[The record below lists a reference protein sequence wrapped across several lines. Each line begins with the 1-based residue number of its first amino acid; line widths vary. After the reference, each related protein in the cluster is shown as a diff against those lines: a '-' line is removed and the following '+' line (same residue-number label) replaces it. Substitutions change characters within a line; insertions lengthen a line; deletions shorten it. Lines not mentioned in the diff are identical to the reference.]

1 MEFKSLE
8 KNRSIQK
15 KIGNPTEGAL
25 LKWISGK
32 GYDYDSIRDN
42 ANIAKVVPFS
52 TEIKRM
58 ETTITDGELFIKC
71 APEVVIG
78 MCDTFNKI
86 SKDDAFSVLKEYQAK
101 GMRTLAF
108 AYKKEG
114 GITLQAIVAISDPVR
129 RDVAEAINICRSH
142 AHVRVIMVT
151 GDNAITAGDTH
162 REAAIQTCYDR
173 QQEEEFRRFC
183 EMSWN
188 THFRPQINAVLEKMK
203 QPSTDNTVVPKPKL
217 MVARTPLIA
226 NGMDKKGTYDSLVHH
241 WNGCQQELLSRN
253 QTVLGRDF
261 IPVQTKRHLQ

>member
-1 MEFKSLE
+1 MHTHICTIKIQRRSNQDTTPPFPIGDWNSKASK

-58 ETTITDGELFIKC
+58 ETTTTDGELFIKG

-86 SKDDAFSVLKEYQAK
+86 SKDDAFSVLKEYKAK

-108 AYKKEG
+108 AYKK
-114 GITLQAIVAISDPVR
+114 R
-129 RDVAEAINICRSH
+129 RRYYTTSHCSYIRPCKKRRS
-142 AHVRVIMVT
+142 
-151 GDNAITAGDTH
+151 
-162 REAAIQTCYDR
+162 
-173 QQEEEFRRFC
+173 
-183 EMSWN
+183 
-188 THFRPQINAVLEKMK
+188 
-203 QPSTDNTVVPKPKL
+203 
-217 MVARTPLIA
+217 
-226 NGMDKKGTYDSLVHH
+226 
-241 WNGCQQELLSRN
+241 
-253 QTVLGRDF
+253 
-261 IPVQTKRHLQ
+261 

>member
-1 MEFKSLE
+1 M
-8 KNRSIQK
+8 
-15 KIGNPTEGAL
+15 L
-25 LKWISGK
+25 LL
-32 GYDYDSIRDN
+32 
-42 ANIAKVVPFS
+42 
-52 TEIKRM
+52 T
-58 ETTITDGELFIKC
+58 
-71 APEVVIG
+71 
-78 MCDTFNKI
+78 
-86 SKDDAFSVLKEYQAK
+86 
-101 GMRTLAF
+101 
-108 AYKKEG
+108 KKEG

-129 RDVAEAINICRSH
+129 SDVAEAINICRSH

-151 GDNAITAGDTH
+151 GDNAITAGDTQ

-217 MVARTPLIA
+217 MVARTPLIT

>member
-1 MEFKSLE
+1 
-8 KNRSIQK
+8 
-15 KIGNPTEGAL
+15 
-25 LKWISGK
+25 
-32 GYDYDSIRDN
+32 
-42 ANIAKVVPFS
+42 
-52 TEIKRM
+52 M
-58 ETTITDGELFIKC
+58 ETTTTDGELFIKG

-129 RDVAEAINICRSH
+129 SDVAEAINICRSH

-151 GDNAITAGDTH
+151 GDNAITAGDTQ

-183 EMSWN
+183 EMSWITGMDVN
-188 THFRPQINAVLEKMK
+188 KSYCREIRLSLDGISYQYKQNDTYNDIDTEFLTSELVDVLESIIGYMYDQYMWCRYSVVPILPQLLSMRYDIEDKTINALYSQYIAML
-203 QPSTDNTVVPKPKL
+203 QNSMSNSQIQVV
-217 MVARTPLIA
+217 MEIPL
-226 NGMDKKGTYDSLVHH
+226 SV
-241 WNGCQQELLSRN
+241 R
-253 QTVLGRDF
+253 V
-261 IPVQTKRHLQ
+261 